1 VPFTKTR
8 GGKYKTPSGR
18 TYTRRQVKAYYA
30 TGGWKRPVRKQRRRG

>member
-30 TGGWKRPVRKQRRRG
+30 TGGWKHPVRRRRRG